1 MVCYHTT
8 TSLSRHW
15 FKCPSKLSTPLFCLT
30 MLLSN
35 HSPEHRLKALVY
47 AQVDSLMGQKGKQLP
62 NKIKDTLTDRPDWLW
77 ALTEEMPIC
86 LLLPPSHQRG
96 KACIGK
102 FASSTL
108 VTAVASSLPYRHE
121 KGIYLPIYH
130 SAKSKQVYFPKCWTA
145 PLKFNIDTRAFQ
157 KMLLGFCWPIDL

>member
-1 MVCYHTT
+1 MVCYHAT

-62 NKIKDTLTDRPDWLW
+62 NKIKDTLRQARL
-77 ALTEEMPIC
+77 ALSTNRGNAH
-86 LLLPPSHQRG
+86 LFAFTTLPPAWQSM
-96 KACIGK
+96 
-102 FASSTL
+102 
-108 VTAVASSLPYRHE
+108 YR
-121 KGIYLPIYH
+121 
-130 SAKSKQVYFPKCWTA
+130 
-145 PLKFNIDTRAFQ
+145 
-157 KMLLGFCWPIDL
+157 